1 MTEYCAA
8 SLRSFLELRFF
19 DDPKRWTDNISTMIN
34 RQTLILLFV
43 LFSLSS
49 FFGCATLG
57 PSSQIESQPVLFV
70 QAPVDTMN
78 DAQVP
83 EEDEGFDEFEDE
95 FTEAETPTVSDPL
108 IAYNRA
114 MTKFNDKFFDVLL
127 SPASRAYNTVVPE
140 GGRIGVRRFF
150 KNLFYPLRFANNVLQ
165 IKYERAAVETA
176 RFLVNSTVGLLG
188 FFDPAKE
195 WFALEA
201 YPEDFGQTLGFYG
214 VGPGFH
220 LVLPFLGPSNLRDT
234 IGLIPDTYMVPITYI
249 PQMQLSGT
257 SESDRVFIAFGVE
270 SYRRLNDASLSL
282 EEYESL
288 RRDALD
294 LYTFLRDAYE
304 RNRQVKIKE

>member
-1 MTEYCAA
+1 
-8 SLRSFLELRFF
+8 
-19 DDPKRWTDNISTMIN
+19 MIN
-34 RQTLILLFV
+34 RQTFVLLFV
-43 LFSLSS
+43 IFSFSS
-49 FFGCATLG
+49 FFGCATVG
-57 PSSQIESQPVLFV
+57 GSSQVESQTLLFV
-70 QAPVDTMN
+70 QAPGDTLN

-83 EEDEGFDEFEDE
+83 EEDEGFDAFEDE
-95 FTEAETPTVSDPL
+95 FTEAGIPTVSDPL
-108 IAYNRA
+108 SAYNRA
-114 MTKFNDKFFDVLL
+114 MTKFNDKFFDILL
-127 SPASRAYNTVVPE
+127 SPASRAYNAVVPE
-140 GGRIGVRRFF
+140 GGRSGVRRFF
-150 KNLFYPLRFANNVLQ
+150 KNLFYPLRFTNNVLQ
-165 IKYERAAVETA
+165 VKYEQAAVETA

-195 WFALEA
+195 WFDLEA

-234 IGLIPDTYMVPITYI
+234 IGLIPDAYMIPTTYLSEIQI
-249 PQMQLSGT
+249 SGT
-257 SESDRVFIAFGVE
+257 SESDRALIAVGVE

>member
-1 MTEYCAA
+1 MTKCYVVIVH
-8 SLRSFLELRFF
+8 SFLELRFF
-19 DDPKRWTDNISTMIN
+19 NHPKSWTDRILPMIN

-43 LFSLSS
+43 PFSLLS

-57 PSSQIESQPVLFV
+57 GPSQVESQTLLFV

-83 EEDEGFDEFEDE
+83 GGDEGFDEFEDE
-95 FTEAETPTVSDPL
+95 FAEAETQTVADPL

-114 MTKFNDKFFDVLL
+114 MTKFNDKFFDVVL
-127 SPASRAYNTVVPE
+127 SPVAKGYRVVVPE
-140 GGRIGVRRFF
+140 GGRIGIRRFF
-150 KNLFYPLRFANNVLQ
+150 NNLFYPVRFVNNVLQ
-165 IKYERAAVETA
+165 LKYDRASIETA
-176 RFLVNSTVGLLG
+176 RFLLNSTVGLLG

-195 WFALEA
+195 WFALQA

-220 LVLPFLGPSNLRDT
+220 YVLPFLGPSNLRDA
-234 IGLIPDTYMVPITYI
+234 IGLIPDTYMIPITYLPEI
-249 PQMQLSGT
+249 QISGT
-257 SESDRVFIAFGVE
+257 SESDRVWIAVGVE

-282 EEYESL
+282 EEYHSL

-294 LYTFLRDAYE
+294 LYTFMRDAYE

>member
-1 MTEYCAA
+1 
-8 SLRSFLELRFF
+8 
-19 DDPKRWTDNISTMIN
+19 MIN
-34 RQTLILLFV
+34 RQTFV
-43 LFSLSS
+43 LFFVIFSFSS
-49 FFGCATLG
+49 FFGCATVGG
-57 PSSQIESQPVLFV
+57 PSQVESQTLLFV
-70 QAPVDTMN
+70 QAPGDTLN

-83 EEDEGFDEFEDE
+83 EEDEGFDAFEDE
-95 FTEAETPTVSDPL
+95 FTEAGIPTVSDPL
-108 IAYNRA
+108 SAYNRA
-114 MTKFNDKFFDVLL
+114 MTKFNDKFFDMLL
-127 SPASRAYNTVVPE
+127 SPASRGYSAVVPE
-140 GGRIGVRRFF
+140 GGRGGVRRFF
-150 KNLFYPLRFANNVLQ
+150 KNLFYPLRFTNNVLQ
-165 IKYERAAVETA
+165 VKYEQAAVETA

-195 WFALEA
+195 WFDLEA

-234 IGLIPDTYMVPITYI
+234 IGLIPDAYMIPTTYLSAIQI
-249 PQMQLSGT
+249 SGT
-257 SESDRVFIAFGVE
+257 SESDRVLIAIGVE

>member
-1 MTEYCAA
+1 MTEYCVA
-8 SLRSFLELRFF
+8 SLRSFLELRLY
-19 DDPKRWTDNISTMIN
+19 DDPKPCTDNILTMIN
-34 RQTLILLFV
+34 RQTFV
-43 LFSLSS
+43 LFFVIFSFSS
-49 FFGCATLG
+49 FFGCATVGG
-57 PSSQIESQPVLFV
+57 PSQVESQTLLFV
-70 QAPVDTMN
+70 QAPGDTLN

-83 EEDEGFDEFEDE
+83 EEDEGFDAFEDE
-95 FTEAETPTVSDPL
+95 FTEAGIPTVSDPL
-108 IAYNRA
+108 SAYNRA
-114 MTKFNDKFFDVLL
+114 MTKFNDKFFDMLL
-127 SPASRAYNTVVPE
+127 SPASRGYSAVVPE
-140 GGRIGVRRFF
+140 GGRGGVRRFF
-150 KNLFYPLRFANNVLQ
+150 KNLFYPLRFTNNVLQ
-165 IKYERAAVETA
+165 VKYEQAAVETA

-195 WFALEA
+195 WFDLEA

-234 IGLIPDTYMVPITYI
+234 IGLIPDAYMIPTTYLSAIQI
-249 PQMQLSGT
+249 SGT
-257 SESDRVFIAFGVE
+257 SESDRVLIAIGVE

>member
-1 MTEYCAA
+1 MTEYCVA
-8 SLRSFLELRFF
+8 SSRLFLELRLY
-19 DDPKRWTDNISTMIN
+19 DDPKPCTDNISTMIN
-34 RQTLILLFV
+34 RQTFVLLFV
-43 LFSLSS
+43 IFSFSS
-49 FFGCATLG
+49 FFGCATVGG
-57 PSSQIESQPVLFV
+57 PSQVESQTLLFV
-70 QAPVDTMN
+70 QAPGDTLN
-78 DAQVP
+78 DAQVS
-83 EEDEGFDEFEDE
+83 EEDEGFDAFEDE
-95 FTEAETPTVSDPL
+95 FTEAGIPTVSDPL
-108 IAYNRA
+108 SAYNRA
-114 MTKFNDKFFDVLL
+114 MTKFNDKFFDMLL
-127 SPASRAYNTVVPE
+127 SPASRAYNAVVPE
-140 GGRIGVRRFF
+140 GGRSGVRRFF
-150 KNLFYPLRFANNVLQ
+150 KNLFYPLRFTNNVLQ
-165 IKYERAAVETA
+165 VKYEQAAVETA

-195 WFALEA
+195 WFDLEA

-234 IGLIPDTYMVPITYI
+234 IGLIPDAYMI
-249 PQMQLSGT
+249 PTSYLSEIQISGT
-257 SESDRVFIAFGVE
+257 SESDRVLIAVGVE